1 MKYQHLVEA
10 AQAATGDM
18 AERLADANINPV
30 TGFATDYLNHF
41 NEAVMLLEMLPDC
54 PECIDDFLAWR
65 PMSYREHFAASNF
78 KGRELAIAA
87 YEAANPA
94 TRDCLDTMATTMT
107 AVLEAT
113 RESMRPSMLA
123 AEAAAL
129 AVQAVA
135 WVKPL
140 LSQAAALING
150 EGDGEID
157 DAQAMAD
164 RLMKSKL

>member
-1 MKYQHLVEA
+1 MTYQHRAEPVQTASDDLA
-10 AQAATGDM
+10 A
-18 AERLADANINPV
+18 RLADANINPV

-41 NEAVMLLEMLPDC
+41 NEAIMLLEMLPDC
-54 PECIDDFLAWR
+54 PDCIDDFLAWR
-65 PMSYREHFAASNF
+65 PMTYREHFMASHF
-78 KGRELAIAA
+78 KGRDLAIAA
-87 YEAANPA
+87 YDAANPA

-113 RESMRPSMLA
+113 RESLRPDLPPA
-123 AEAAAL
+123 AAAAL

-140 LSQAAALING
+140 LAQASALING
-150 EGDGEID
+150 EGDGEIT

-164 RLMKSKL
+164 RLMKTKF